1 MSALPNSH
9 ESTIFDFA
17 IFNLPLCKR
26 LSVTSVSLTLKH
38 ILKQLSLQ
46 FSLRQLILR
55 SCFFQTYQLCFHPFL
70 VCLRNFSFYVPC
82 HPLNALFL
90 IDYPRPLLLLH
101 YLPCIL
107 RKPCIIVH
115 PLLLITVFNFCF
127 LNFNHFFSVLIPS

>member
-1 MSALPNSH
+1 MSALPNSQ

-26 LSVTSVSLTLKH
+26 LPVTWVSLTLKS

-46 FSLRQLILR
+46 FSLRQLLLR
-55 SCFFQTYQLCFHPFL
+55 SCFSQTYQLCFHPFL

-115 PLLLITVFNFCF
+115 SFVVNYCLQFLLFKF
-127 LNFNHFFSVLIPS
+127 